1 MSKVCRP
8 SPKSAGHVHVQ
19 SLQFFCAI
27 LWPYHTLYCKDLGTA
42 SKQKPSSKF
51 LQWQACWPHGLQVAH
66 YFMPVK
72 NKERKIFLNRKMANL
87 EIGDECASEGGEE
100 AKAHGGSV
108 HSSQPPVLL
117 PHQWLHCLEPH
128 VHRGKCCTG
137 SGAAKDE
144 GTG

>member
-1 MSKVCRP
+1 
-8 SPKSAGHVHVQ
+8 
-19 SLQFFCAI
+19 
-27 LWPYHTLYCKDLGTA
+27 
-42 SKQKPSSKF
+42 
-51 LQWQACWPHGLQVAH
+51 
-66 YFMPVK
+66 
-72 NKERKIFLNRKMANL
+72 MANL

-117 PHQWLHCLEPH
+117 PRQRLHRLEPH

-144 GTG
+144 GTGLRGWES